1 MNKVLIWGDL
11 SLDVL
16 GLMGLIIML
25 ITIGLIISIVL
36 YYISKIKI
44 KNMIN
49 VLNFEPGDKLYV
61 KADLSNF
68 DAKSVFNF
76 KQKLVKW
83 SGLQMNDIIIIDSK
97 INIELLLFKR
107 HLEN

>member
-36 YYISKIKI
+36 YYISNIHI
-44 KNMIN
+44 KNMTN
-49 VLNFEPGDKLYV
+49 VLNF
-61 KADLSNF
+61 
-68 DAKSVFNF
+68 
-76 KQKLVKW
+76 
-83 SGLQMNDIIIIDSK
+83 
-97 INIELLLFKR
+97 
-107 HLEN
+107 

>member
-16 GLMGLIIML
+16 GLTGLIIML
-25 ITIGLIISIVL
+25 ITIGLIISIIL

-44 KNMIN
+44 KNIIN

-68 DAKSVFNF
+68 DQKSIFSF